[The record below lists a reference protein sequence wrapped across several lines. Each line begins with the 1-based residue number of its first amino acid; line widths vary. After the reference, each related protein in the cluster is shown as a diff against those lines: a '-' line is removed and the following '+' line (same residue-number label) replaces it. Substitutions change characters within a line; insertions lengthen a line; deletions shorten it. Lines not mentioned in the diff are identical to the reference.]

1 MQVPNEIQ
9 AAYFMN
15 NTSFSLHSG
24 YYYDAD
30 EEFGFCSISSS
41 PKHTAEAVV
50 TALRPIIDYC
60 VSKNKKKI
68 FFITD
73 STVAQYRN
81 KTIVYLFS
89 SMAKEKGL
97 TIQWVYTEAGHGKSP
112 ADGIS
117 GTLKTT
123 MRQEIAFKADLI
135 INNVEDVVRIV
146 QPKSTIRLSSHT
158 AEDIAA
164 VKDSF
169 SGILSPLK
177 DALKIHVLFFSPTLS
192 GVPLVSFFL

>member
-15 NTSFSLHSG
+15 NNSFSLHSG
-24 YYYDAD
+24 YYYSND
-30 EEFGFCSISSS
+30 EEFGFCSISTS

-50 TALRPIIDYC
+50 TAIGPIIDYC
-60 VSKNKKKI
+60 VAKNKKKI
-68 FFITD
+68 FMVTD

-97 TIQWVYTEAGHGKSP
+97 TIQWIYTEAGHGKSP

-117 GTLKTT
+117 GTLKGT

-158 AEDIAA
+158 ADDIAA
-164 VKDSF
+164 VNDSVN
-169 SGILSPLK
+169 GVLTPLK
-177 DALKIHVLFFSPTLS
+177 NALKIHYAF
-192 GVPLVSFFL
+192 